1 VAGDWRLTGG
11 SVAWRWRVAAEHD
24 GAMNTTR
31 IIELRQAK
39 GWTQERLATESGVGL
54 RTVQRLEAG
63 EDASLETLS
72 LVAEALH
79 VPVRDLFSTIE
90 DASLSSRVD
99 SLADRTSEQQTARD
113 RLADAWTMLFVGI
126 GVVVTLLSF
135 TVSFGLAII
144 LSYWIGG
151 FLILRAVRRIWV
163 EPRLDAT
170 YPLSRPTESRRTRRR
185 LRRLE
190 AERSAS
196 TPVALD
202 ATPAPTP
209 TADAPH

>member
-1 VAGDWRLTGG
+1 
-11 SVAWRWRVAAEHD
+11 
-24 GAMNTTR
+24 MNTTR

-39 GWTQERLATESGVGL
+39 GWTQERLATESGIGL

-90 DASLSSRVD
+90 DASLSSRVE
-99 SLADRTSEQQTARD
+99 SLEDRTTEQQTARD
-113 RLADAWTMLFVGI
+113 RLTDAWTMLFVGI
-126 GVVVTLLSF
+126 GVVVTLVSF
-135 TVSFGLAII
+135 TVSFGVVLV
-144 LSYWIGG
+144 LSYWVGG

-196 TPVALD
+196 APAAANEVAS
-202 ATPAPTP
+202 PAPT
-209 TADAPH
+209 ADVPR